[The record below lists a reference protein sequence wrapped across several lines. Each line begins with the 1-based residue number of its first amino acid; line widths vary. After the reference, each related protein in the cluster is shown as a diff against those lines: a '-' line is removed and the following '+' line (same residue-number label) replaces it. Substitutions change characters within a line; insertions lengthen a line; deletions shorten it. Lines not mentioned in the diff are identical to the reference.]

1 MFEPVLC
8 GGVQKFAMQPHI
20 PVETASRIYRRY
32 LKLEPTHT
40 EEYIAYLKAKV
51 RFAAAWVH
59 AQLYHPRRPGVCRAV
74 AFQEGLT

>member
-1 MFEPVLC
+1 
-8 GGVQKFAMQPHI
+8 MQPHI

-51 RFAAAWVH
+51 RLMAEKRHNVSARSGVSMLCRQAAH
-59 AQLYHPRRPGVCRAV
+59 
-74 AFQEGLT
+74 